1 VKSSDVRAPAMQA
14 AIRRLRQQA
23 LASGRMHEPITV
35 AINDEGTVA
44 SIAVPIDGKGTDSVS
59 NASLA
64 QLRDVIVPAT
74 VGAVP
79 GAEAGVTGATAQW
92 KDSTDELRSNL
103 PIVVGFVLLLA
114 FVLMLVAFRSP
125 VIAVKAILLN
135 LLSVAA
141 AYGVLVLVFQHGYGS
156 DFLGFTPTGGID
168 PVVPL
173 LLFVILFGLSMD
185 YHVFL
190 LSRIREA
197 VQRGAS
203 TEEAVARGITSTAGV
218 VTSAATVMVGVFAVF
233 ATLSLLMFKQFGV
246 GLATAILI
254 DATIVRGVLLPASMK
269 LLGDW
274 NWYLPRWLSWL
285 PRFESAESEIDA
297 TPSSRRRRRRARRLL
312 PLGVLIVTVLSVA
325 ALSPVSLLA
334 GTGNKH
340 ERPAEASQLERS
352 YEYGIGNF
360 TLDLRDVELPPGR
373 TTIEVELA
381 VGHLLVKVPDG
392 AALVLDG
399 HAAAGKVDLLDETSD
414 GTDVD
419 DRVVAP
425 GSRSSAPVLVLEAD
439 VGFGRLGVERR

>member
-1 VKSSDVRAPAMQA
+1 
-14 AIRRLRQQA
+14 
-23 LASGRMHEPITV
+23 
-35 AINDEGTVA
+35 
-44 SIAVPIDGKGTDSVS
+44 
-59 NASLA
+59 
-64 QLRDVIVPAT
+64 
-74 VGAVP
+74 
-79 GAEAGVTGATAQW
+79 
-92 KDSTDELRSNL
+92 
-103 PIVVGFVLLLA
+103 
-114 FVLMLVAFRSP
+114 
-125 VIAVKAILLN
+125 VIAAKAILLN

-141 AYGVLVLVFQHGYGS
+141 AYGVLALVFQHGYGS
-156 DFLGFTPTGGID
+156 DLLGFTPTGGID

-218 VTSAATVMVGVFAVF
+218 VTSAAIVMVGVFAVF
-233 ATLSLLMFKQFGV
+233 ATLSMLMFKQFGV

-274 NWYLPRWLSWL
+274 NWYLPRWLRWL
-285 PRFESAESEIDA
+285 PRFEAGASDVEVA
-297 TPSSRRRRRRARRLL
+297 TPSRRRRRARRLL
-312 PLGVLIVTVLSVA
+312 PFGVLLATVLSVA

-340 ERPAEASQLERS
+340 ERPADASQLERT

-360 TLDLRDVELPPGR
+360 TLDLRDVELPQG
-373 TTIEVELA
+373 TTRIEVELA
-381 VGHLLVKVPDG
+381 VGHLLVKVPEG
-392 AALVLDG
+392 VALDIDA
-399 HAAAGKVDLLDETSD
+399 HAAAGKVDVLDETSD

-425 GSRSSAPVLVLEAD
+425 GTESSAPVLVLEAD